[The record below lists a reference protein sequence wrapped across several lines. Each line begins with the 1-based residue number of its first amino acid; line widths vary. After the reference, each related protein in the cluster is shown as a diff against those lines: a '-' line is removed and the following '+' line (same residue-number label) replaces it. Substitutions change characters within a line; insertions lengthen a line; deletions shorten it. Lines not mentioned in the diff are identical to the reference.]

1 METSDLGFR
10 ILLVEDEPMIAM
22 VAEDTIE
29 MMGCQIVGPVA
40 KLDDALA
47 LAIKGDFDCAVLDIN
62 IRGGN
67 SYAVADLLLKRGCPF
82 LFTTGYSDWSMPK
95 HLVGEK
101 RLTKPY
107 SSRQL
112 ESELRLLCLPLQLN
126 GKSPEDAAS

>member
-1 METSDLGFR
+1 MGASDLGIR
-10 ILLVEDEPMIAM
+10 VLVVEDEPMIAM
-22 VAEDTIE
+22 VVEDTIE
-29 MMGCQIVGPVA
+29 MMGYQIVGPVA
-40 KLDDALA
+40 KLDEALA
-47 LAIKGDFDCAVLDIN
+47 LATRGDFDCAVLDIN

-95 HLVGEK
+95 HLIDEK

-112 ESELRLLCLPLQLN
+112 ESELRLLCAPLQSN
-126 GKSPEDAAS
+126 GKDPESSES